1 MTDNHHSASAHIT
14 PYLTLATVLV
24 VLLALTFVTIEI
36 TSFDLK
42 AWNVTLALLVACVKG
57 YLVLSYFMHLKY
69 ENLLIKILV
78 GMVIVLFALV
88 IIITYIDYLFR

>member
-1 MTDNHHSASAHIT
+1 MNHQNTHSTHIT
-14 PYLTLATVLV
+14 PYITLAKVLV
-24 VLLALTFVTIEI
+24 VLIALTLVTVEI

-42 AWNVTLALLVACVKG
+42 AWNVTVALLIACVKG

-69 ENLLIKILV
+69 ESMLIKILV
-78 GMVIVLFALV
+78 GMVILLFAII

>member
-1 MTDNHHSASAHIT
+1 MTDNQHSTSSHVT
-14 PYLTLATVLV
+14 PYRTLATVLV
-24 VLLALTFVTIEI
+24 VLLAFTFITIEI

-69 ENLLIKILV
+69 ENTLIKILV
-78 GMVIVLFALV
+78 GMVIVLFALI
-88 IIITYIDYLFR
+88 IIITYIDYLYR

>member
-1 MTDNHHSASAHIT
+1 MANNHSSSVHIT
-14 PYLTLATVLV
+14 PYRTLATVLV
-24 VLLALTFVTIEI
+24 ILLGLTFVTIEI

-42 AWNVTLALLVACVKG
+42 AWNVALALLVACLKG

-69 ENLLIKILV
+69 ENTLIKILV
-78 GMVIVLFALV
+78 AMVIVLFALI

>member
-1 MTDNHHSASAHIT
+1 MSDNHHSASTHIT
-14 PYLTLATVLV
+14 PYRTLAIVLV
-24 VLLALTFVTIEI
+24 VLLALTFLTIEI

-42 AWNVTLALLVACVKG
+42 AWNVALALLVACFKG

-78 GMVIVLFALV
+78 GMVILLFAL
-88 IIITYIDYLFR
+88 IIVITYIDYLFR